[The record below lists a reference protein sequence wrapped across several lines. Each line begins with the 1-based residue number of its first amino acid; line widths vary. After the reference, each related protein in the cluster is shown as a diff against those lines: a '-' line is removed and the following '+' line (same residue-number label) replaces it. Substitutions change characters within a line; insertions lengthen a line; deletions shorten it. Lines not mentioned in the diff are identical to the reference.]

1 MNRHPLLRLIVVT
14 SLLLFSQLGMAIE
27 ANSNTKVLLENKE
40 SSSLSAI
47 DHLKNMQT
55 AYAQKNYEILYLSS
69 LQQQLEPMQL
79 IHGNL
84 DEQEVSYFR
93 YLNGV
98 IRESLQY
105 AGKIS
110 YFEQGKP
117 AYTLQSHHNRSV
129 FANIAQ
135 FDYEQGKQSYDY
147 VILGKGRIAGKQA
160 IAIRM
165 ISKDEY
171 RYSYVIWCDLES
183 SLPLRLDT
191 LSQSNI
197 VLEQIMVVSL
207 NVSDEIN
214 PWLFKLTQKSLPE
227 MVHIPESTTDNSS
240 KWKVT
245 WLPTGFTVVKDDQH
259 KLMMQENTPVSY
271 ILLDDGITN
280 ASIYISEKQ
289 LILDEK
295 QKLIRRGA
303 TVLYT
308 EQRGEVEIN
317 VVGDIP
323 LATAKRL
330 VESVVLVNDDN

>member
-1 MNRHPLLRLIVVT
+1 MNRYPLLRTMVAT
-14 SLLLFSQLGMAIE
+14 TLLLFSQLSMAIE
-27 ANSNTKVLLENKE
+27 VSSSNKVLLEKKE
-40 SSSLSAI
+40 NSSASAI
-47 DHLKNMQT
+47 EHLKNMQS
-55 AYAQKNYEILYLSS
+55 AYSQKNYEILYLSS

-79 IHGNL
+79 IHGNI
-84 DEQEVSYFR
+84 DAKEVSYFR

-105 AGKIS
+105 SGKIS

-117 AYTLQSHHNRSV
+117 AYTLRSHHNRSV
-129 FANIAQ
+129 FANIAH
-135 FDYEQGKQSYDY
+135 FDYEHGKQSYDY
-147 VILGKGRIAGKQA
+147 VILGKGRIAGKQS

-183 SLPLRLDT
+183 ALPLRLDT
-191 LSQSNI
+191 LSQSNV

-214 PWLFKLTQKSLPE
+214 PWLAKLTQNSLPE
-227 MVHIPESTTDNSS
+227 IVHIPESTTDNSS
-240 KWKVT
+240 KWKTT
-245 WLPTGFTVVKDDQH
+245 WLPIGFKVIKDDQH

-271 ILLDDGITN
+271 ILLDDGLTN
-280 ASIYISEKQ
+280 VSIYISSKQ
-289 LILDEK
+289 LALDEK

-308 EQRGEVEIN
+308 EQRGEIEIN
-317 VVGDIP
+317 IVGDIP
-323 LATAKRL
+323 VATAKRL
-330 VESVVLVNDDN
+330 VESIVLVSDDN

>member
-1 MNRHPLLRLIVVT
+1 MNRHLLLRLMVAT
-14 SLLLFSQLGMAIE
+14 TLLLFSQLGMAIE
-27 ANSNTKVLLENKE
+27 ANSSNKVLLEKKE
-40 SSSLSAI
+40 GSSPSAI
-47 DHLKNMQT
+47 EYLKNMQV
-55 AYAQKNYEILYLSS
+55 AYSQKNYEVLYLSS

-79 IHGNL
+79 IHGNV
-84 DEQEVSYFR
+84 DGQEVSYFR

-117 AYTLQSHHNRSV
+117 AYTLQSRHNRSI

-135 FDYEQGKQSYDY
+135 FDYEQGKQSYNY

-171 RYSYVIWCDLES
+171 RYSYVIWCDIDS
-183 SLPLRLDT
+183 ALPLRLDT

-214 PWLFKLTQKSLPE
+214 PWLLKLTQNTLPE

-245 WLPTGFTVVKDDQH
+245 WLPTGFSVVKDDQH
-259 KLMMQENTPVSY
+259 KLMMHENTPVSY

-280 ASIYISEKQ
+280 VSIYISKKQ
-289 LILDEK
+289 LFLDEK

-308 EQRGEVEIN
+308 EQRGEIEIN

-323 LATAKRL
+323 VTTAKRL
-330 VESVVLVNDDN
+330 VESVDLVSDDN